1 MWRMALALLLRG
13 VAGCLE
19 PFYGPACFPCP
30 IDSRCNGTARQA
42 CTGGLRAWSGSRD
55 CYNVSSVEIV
65 GALEVAAWTANDG
78 LNPSNDTCGCYRNTV
93 EAAVTMDA
101 GSSVWLGGIRTASY
115 EGAWVRSYYISYSED
130 AMTWRPLGGVYAGN
144 SDDVSVKDN
153 TFPYPVRARYVR
165 LHVVDYFLWPSLRAA
180 FLLAN
185 ATYLDS
191 GTTVALTTS
200 VVQSTSTEIDRSTS
214 TGAATTSTV
223 LNISSSID
231 HTTTVTS
238 HALSTVSTTHHTVSS
253 SSTPG
258 DGNTSSMGQTTTTL
272 DNTSHVFTTDTSH
285 QNTSQSTFDGTLVT
299 GTTTAPAN
307 YSTASPTTSQAP
319 TVICRRLPN
328 MVANASC
335 HYSCAAGAYRHGQAC
350 VARPRHS
357 APNIRA
363 GRVSVR
369 WVHAPAWSR
378 LHSFAGEWAL
388 ETRERLGPE
397 VAVQVDDR
405 PWMAWSKRHWTP
417 HLDTAWGSEVSP
429 HSDWLLLPW
438 PVTAGVRVRALVN
451 HTLRTFASGRRCIHG
466 ACGRAE
472 WRGSV
477 QLAWGM
483 GSAGARGD
491 SQSVCSVSC
500 PRGVVQHVNAS
511 VGSYHIFNLTSGCA
525 NVPDA
530 VEWLRGNTQLL
541 GVDGAIE
548 AFVQTECRRGA
559 QAWLVPQMPRQV
571 LWEHKVQAVCYIT

>member
-1 MWRMALALLLRG
+1 
-13 VAGCLE
+13 
-19 PFYGPACFPCP
+19 
-30 IDSRCNGTARQA
+30 
-42 CTGGLRAWSGSRD
+42 
-55 CYNVSSVEIV
+55 VEIV

-191 GTTVALTTS
+191 GTTVALT
-200 VVQSTSTEIDRSTS
+200 
-214 TGAATTSTV
+214 
-223 LNISSSID
+223 IS
-231 HTTTVTS
+231 
-238 HALSTVSTTHHTVSS
+238 
-253 SSTPG
+253 
-258 DGNTSSMGQTTTTL
+258 
-272 DNTSHVFTTDTSH
+272 
-285 QNTSQSTFDGTLVT
+285 
-299 GTTTAPAN
+299 AN

-388 ETRERLGPE
+388 ETRELLGPE

-405 PWMAWSKRHWTP
+405 PWMAWSKKHWTP

-429 HSDWLLLPW
+429 HTDWLLLPW

-466 ACGRAE
+466 AYERAE
-472 WRGSV
+472 WLGSV

-483 GSAGARGD
+483 GNAGARGD

-511 VGSYHIFNLTSGCA
+511 VRSYHIFNLTSGCA

-559 QAWLVPQMPRQV
+559 QAWLVPQMPRHV